1 MFERSLQTGGRN
13 YDETAPQSATIKV
26 YHDREH
32 ASHVCNS
39 CGVLKFRCA
48 TIATAVYQTLA
59 LFVIDSANKM
69 GQHEGGVIAK
79 IAMTAK
85 IAKIEKPSV
94 NLLILQ

>member
-1 MFERSLQTGGRN
+1 MTRPPRSRHDQGV
-13 YDETAPQSATIKV
+13 S
-26 YHDREH
+26 DREH

-48 TIATAVYQTLA
+48 TSATVVYQA
-59 LFVIDSANKM
+59 SAIFVIDSANKM
-69 GQHEGGVIAK
+69 GQDEGGVIAK